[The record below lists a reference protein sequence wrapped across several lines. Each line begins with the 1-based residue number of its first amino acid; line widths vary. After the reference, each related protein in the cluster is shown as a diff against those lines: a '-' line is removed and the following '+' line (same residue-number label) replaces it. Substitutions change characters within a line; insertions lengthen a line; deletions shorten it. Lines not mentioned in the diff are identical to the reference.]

1 MRYNQRCQSICLMH
15 RELGLCKTWFA
26 TGCRSVASDLKDSDE
41 RPRRFSPLRINKLQ
55 FTPHTLTDLGKW
67 SMFKNSRAD
76 RESPYLHE
84 QKKTAPLHFTFLVM
98 VFKTKQK
105 DINWPRIVTGFL
117 HILDFETLWWNKI
130 RKGFLQGPVAMVTDD
145 KFAKWTFQAHLNANC
160 KW

>member
-84 QKKTAPLHFTFLVM
+84 QIKNGTTALYVSG
-98 VFKTKQK
+98 
-105 DINWPRIVTGFL
+105 DYWPRIVTGFL